1 MSKVFHGRESLGEP
15 RVTSSPCGRFRLAVS
30 LLFFQANL
38 VVLSSSVMM
47 IEKIKGSSSSA
58 DSREMMSS
66 YRDY

>member
-1 MSKVFHGRESLGEP
+1 MSKAFHGRESLGEP
-15 RVTSSPCGRFRLAVS
+15 RVTSSPCGRFRMAV

-47 IEKIKGSSSSA
+47 KEKKKGSSSSA